1 MLSRQIAELD
11 ELIQARKEEV
21 DTLVRGFRKA
31 RSSLLVEAIQ
41 RQIEGTFGGTTQAK
55 HHHRPR
61 DCGT

>member
-1 MLSRQIAELD
+1 MLYRQIAELD

-41 RQIEGTFGGTTQAK
+41 RQADELAQVIAGLYA
-55 HHHRPR
+55 
-61 DCGT
+61 